1 MTESVASERSSKPEA
16 ATTLARSGPK
26 FAALTG
32 LTSLAILL
40 QGVFAGEF
48 IDHGAHG
55 GWLNAH
61 DVNGYVVVVLA
72 LATAVYAVMALRLAA
87 RPLAVGSVVLAVL
100 VIAQDGI
107 GHAITDNGSDS
118 LIALHVPLAL
128 IVFGLTIW
136 LSVSAR
142 VMRRAPSG

>member
-1 MTESVASERSSKPEA
+1 MTEAPA
-16 ATTLARSGPK
+16 LARSGPK

-32 LTSLAILL
+32 LTSLAILA

-55 GWLNAH
+55 AWLNAH
-61 DVNGYVVVVLA
+61 DVNGYLVVVLA
-72 LATAVYAVMALRLAA
+72 VVTAAYAVVYLRAEA
-87 RPLAVGSVVLAVL
+87 RPLAIGSAVLAVL
-100 VIAQDGI
+100 VIAQDAI
-107 GHAITDNGSDS
+107 GHAITDNGSDG
-118 LIALHVPLAL
+118 LIAVHVPLAL

-142 VMRRAPSG
+142 VMRRARGG

>member
-1 MTESVASERSSKPEA
+1 MTDDVPSRRSAKPDG
-16 ATTLARSGPK
+16 ATAVARSGPK

-72 LATAVYAVMALRLAA
+72 LATAVYAVMALRATA

-107 GHAITDNGSDS
+107 GHAITDNGSDG
-118 LIALHVPLAL
+118 LIAVHVPLAL

-136 LSVSAR
+136 LSLSAR
-142 VMRRAPSG
+142 VMRRASSG

>member
-1 MTESVASERSSKPEA
+1 MSEGATEAGESSPDGP
-16 ATTLARSGPK
+16 TVLARSGPR

-72 LATAVYAVMALRLAA
+72 VASALYAVLVLRSVA
-87 RPLAVGSVVLAVL
+87 RPLAGASVVLAVL
-100 VIAQDGI
+100 VIAQDAI
-107 GHAITDNGSDS
+107 GHAITDSGSDG
-118 LIALHVPLAL
+118 LIVIHVPLAL
-128 IVFGLTIW
+128 LVFGLTIW

-142 VMRRAPSG
+142 AMRVASRS

>member
-1 MTESVASERSSKPEA
+1 MTEDVPSESYAGPDGGTA
-16 ATTLARSGPK
+16 LARSGPK

-72 LATAVYAVMALRLAA
+72 VVTAAYAVVYLRAAA
-87 RPLAVGSVVLAVL
+87 RPLAVGSAVLAVL
-100 VIAQDGI
+100 VIAQDAI
-107 GHAITDNGSDS
+107 GHAITDNGSDG
-118 LIALHVPLAL
+118 LIAVHVPLAL
-128 IVFGLTIW
+128 LVFGITIW

-142 VMRRAPSG
+142 VMRRAASG

>member
-1 MTESVASERSSKPEA
+1 MTEGAPTERS
-16 ATTLARSGPK
+16 ATPDGAGVLARSGPR

-72 LATAVYAVMALRLAA
+72 VVTAAYAVVVLRSAA
-87 RPLAVGSVVLAVL
+87 RPLAIGSVALAVL

-107 GHAITDNGSDS
+107 GHAITNNGSDG
-118 LIALHVPLAL
+118 LIAVHVPLAL
-128 IVFGLTIW
+128 LVFGLTIW

-142 VMRRAPSG
+142 VMRRAASG

>member
-1 MTESVASERSSKPEA
+1 MTESVPTEGFSNPGGASA
-16 ATTLARSGPK
+16 LARSGPI

-55 GWLNAH
+55 GWLSAH

-72 LATAVYAVMALRLAA
+72 VVTAVYAVVALRSAA
-87 RPLAVGSVVLAVL
+87 RPLAIGSVVLAVL
-100 VIAQDGI
+100 VIAQDAI
-107 GHAITDNGSDS
+107 GHAITDSNSDG
-118 LIALHVPLAL
+118 LIVVHVPLAL
-128 IVFGLTIW
+128 LVFGLTIW

-142 VMRRAPSG
+142 AMRRAANG

>member
-1 MTESVASERSSKPEA
+1 MTDDVPSGPSAKPDG

-72 LATAVYAVMALRLAA
+72 LATAVYAVMALRATA
-87 RPLAVGSVVLAVL
+87 RPLAVGSVVLAGL
-100 VIAQDGI
+100 VI
-107 GHAITDNGSDS
+107 
-118 LIALHVPLAL
+118 V
-128 IVFGLTIW
+128 
-136 LSVSAR
+136 
-142 VMRRAPSG
+142 

>member
-1 MTESVASERSSKPEA
+1 MTEDVATGRSSKPDG
-16 ATTLARSGPK
+16 ATALARSGPK

-61 DVNGYVVVVLA
+61 DVNGYIVVVLA
-72 LATAVYAVMALRLAA
+72 VATAIYAVVVLRSAA

-107 GHAITDNGSDS
+107 GHAITDNGSDG
-118 LIALHVPLAL
+118 LIAVHVPLAL

-142 VMRRAPSG
+142 VMRRAASA

>member
-1 MTESVASERSSKPEA
+1 MTEDVATGGSSRPA
-16 ATTLARSGPK
+16 GATAVARSGPK

-61 DVNGYVVVVLA
+61 DINGYVVVVLA
-72 LATAVYAVMALRLAA
+72 VATAVYGVVALRSAA
-87 RPLAVGSVVLAVL
+87 RQLAMASVALAVL

-107 GHAITDNGSDS
+107 GHAITDNGTDG
-118 LIALHVPLAL
+118 LIAVHVPLAL

-142 VMRRAPSG
+142 VMRRAASG